1 MDEGTVRLREQALKI
16 AEKNGL
22 IRGVDG
28 VTGKLVDGV
37 NNIYPFAAWT
47 SAGIK
52 PEGQPAKC
60 CDTPEEAL
68 LAYLHDFDSRTSQLN
83 EGTHIYWRE
92 LPSLEHEIDFDKW
105 YVYSRYLIG
114 PAGLMNV
121 DDSKIWELK
130 NMPKTDYLQPGWR
143 SENKGPNPANNSGFR
158 ATGHRILLITE
169 EVEEVTSGG
178 IVLVAKTVVAEANRA
193 QVCTVLEIGPDA
205 WADKSTDYCE
215 LGDRVLIGQY
225 VGKMHESPVDGKTYR
240 FVSDLDIISPLP
252 PKEAK

>member
-1 MDEGTVRLREQALKI
+1 MLESVIKFLEGKKQSYGHTSSYLYGWHAHQYRFDTLCSQGVKDEGKAPVDYTDAGEAVENYLQVLKFYLSRDTARL
-16 AEKNGL
+16 NP
-22 IRGVDG
+22 V
-28 VTGKLVDGV
+28 
-37 NNIYPFAAWT
+37 
-47 SAGIK
+47 
-52 PEGQPAKC
+52 
-60 CDTPEEAL
+60 
-68 LAYLHDFDSRTSQLN
+68 
-83 EGTHIYWRE
+83 IYWRNV
-92 LPSLEHEIDFDKW
+92 PSLEKVPGGYF
-105 YVYSRYLIG
+105 VYSRLLVGPEGLQNPETDAPEPIPYLH
-114 PAGLMNV
+114 PF
-121 DDSKIWELK
+121 
-130 NMPKTDYLQPGWR
+130 WR
-143 SENKGPNPANNSGFR
+143 TSNKGPNPANNSGFR

-252 PKEAK
+252 PKVL

>member
-1 MDEGTVRLREQALKI
+1 MSGREAAEQA
-16 AEKNGL
+16 A
-22 IRGVDG
+22 RD
-28 VTGKLVDGV
+28 
-37 NNIYPFAAWT
+37 
-47 SAGIK
+47 
-52 PEGQPAKC
+52 
-60 CDTPEEAL
+60 
-68 LAYLHDFDSRTSQLN
+68 
-83 EGTHIYWRE
+83 
-92 LPSLEHEIDFDKW
+92 
-105 YVYSRYLIG
+105 
-114 PAGLMNV
+114 AGLSLTGQFSE
-121 DDSKIWELK
+121 DGFHYT
-130 NMPKTDYLQPGWR
+130 PGYLEPGWR
-143 SENKGPNPANNSGFR
+143 SQRKGPNPANNSGFR